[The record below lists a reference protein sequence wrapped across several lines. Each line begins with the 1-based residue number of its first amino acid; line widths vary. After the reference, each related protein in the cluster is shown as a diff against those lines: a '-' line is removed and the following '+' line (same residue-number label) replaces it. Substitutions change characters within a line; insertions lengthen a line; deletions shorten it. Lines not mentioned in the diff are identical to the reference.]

1 MENSQ
6 AELMLYGYAPL
17 MVSAQ
22 CVYKNYAS
30 CIKERKNGSK
40 SQPEHLYLNDRY
52 QKQFEVSRNCTH
64 CYNVIYNSQPTSL
77 LHQAREIRGLAFS
90 SYRIVFRNE
99 TEQELQY
106 ILQQYTDAFVNG
118 KEILPPKEGTFTNG
132 HFRRG
137 VD

>member
-1 MENSQ
+1 MKNEQ

-17 MVSAQ
+17 MISAQ

-30 CIKERKNGSK
+30 CIKEKHGAGAQN
-40 SQPEHLYLNDRY
+40 EHLYLNDRY
-52 QKQFEVSRNCTH
+52 QKQFEVVRNCRH

-77 LHQAREIRGLAFS
+77 LHQAKTIRNLDFA

-99 TEQELQY
+99 SERKIQEILNQY
-106 ILQQYTDAFVNG
+106 ADAFVGG
-118 KEILPPKEGTFTNG
+118 KEVPTPKEGTFTNG

>member
-1 MENSQ
+1 
-6 AELMLYGYAPL
+6 MLED
-17 MVSAQ
+17 
-22 CVYKNYAS
+22 VYK
-30 CIKERKNGSK
+30 R
-40 SQPEHLYLNDRY
+40 Q
-52 QKQFEVSRNCTH
+52 H

-77 LHQAREIRGLAFS
+77 LHQAREMRGLVFG

>member
-1 MENSQ
+1 M
-6 AELMLYGYAPL
+6 
-17 MVSAQ
+17 
-22 CVYKNYAS
+22 
-30 CIKERKNGSK
+30 
-40 SQPEHLYLNDRY
+40 
-52 QKQFEVSRNCTH
+52 
-64 CYNVIYNSQPTSL
+64 IYNSQPTSL
-77 LHQAREIRGLAFS
+77 LHQAREIRGLVFG